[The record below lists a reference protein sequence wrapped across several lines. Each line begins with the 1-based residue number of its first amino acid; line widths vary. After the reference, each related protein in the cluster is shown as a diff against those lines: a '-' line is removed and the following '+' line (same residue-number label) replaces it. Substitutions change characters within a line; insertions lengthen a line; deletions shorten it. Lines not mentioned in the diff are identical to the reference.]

1 MALPNTYGIPHT
13 FGVYSTLA
21 FVTLQSD
28 DIANKLNVDVTVTD
42 EQGRIITDRV
52 DDKQIDV
59 SLSGVLKE
67 GETLPQVGEQITYD
81 GVLYII
87 KSVDDNGTNSTFRK
101 ISVKGVKYQ
110 EIA

>member
-1 MALPNTYGIPHT
+1 MALPQTYGVGHI

-28 DIANKLNVDVTVTD
+28 DIARKLNIDVTVTD
-42 EQGRIITDRV
+42 EAGRI
-52 DDKQIDV
+52 
-59 SLSGVLKE
+59 LKE
-67 GETLPQVGEQITYD
+67 GATLPIVGEQIAYD
-81 GVLYII
+81 GITYII

-110 EIA
+110 EI

>member
-1 MALPNTYGIPHT
+1 MALPQTYGTAHT

-28 DIANKLNVDVTVTD
+28 DIANKLNIDVTVTD

-67 GETLPQVGEQITYD
+67 GATLPQVGEQITYEA
-81 GVLYII
+81 VTYII

-110 EIA
+110 EI

>member
-1 MALPNTYGIPHT
+1 MALPNTYGTQHT
-13 FGVYSTLA
+13 FGVYSTLG

-28 DIANKLNVDVTVTD
+28 DIARKLNIDVTVTD

-52 DDKQIDV
+52 DDFQIDV

-67 GETLPQVGEQITYD
+67 GATLPIVGEQISYD
-81 GVLYII
+81 GITYII

-110 EIA
+110 EI